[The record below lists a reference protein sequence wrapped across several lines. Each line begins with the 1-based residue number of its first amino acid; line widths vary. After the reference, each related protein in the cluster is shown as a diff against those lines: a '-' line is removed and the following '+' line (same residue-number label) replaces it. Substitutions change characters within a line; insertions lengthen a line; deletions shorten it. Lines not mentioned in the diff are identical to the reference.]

1 MPIYERLHNGKKQ
14 WCYRCYYT
22 DFNGD
27 RVQKHSKWFNT
38 RKEAIAA
45 ESTFM
50 QLKVVGDQNVTFYEV
65 ALKWYEFKSRTLKP
79 STLDTKRVY
88 LNMLSP
94 LNDKKMAKITYL
106 DIDNFFELPQIKSY
120 KYSTKKTLLTNLRN
134 IFRFAKKYYG
144 IINDPF
150 FKMAPLTRPV
160 ATEAKKLEIVPKSDF
175 KTLFEY
181 AVTSRDGAWKDTAYA
196 IWTMYM
202 TGMRVSECL
211 SLTFEDFDGKYIHI
225 RRQYI
230 RGKWQT
236 PKTKNSIRKIAVD
249 EKTKSFIYDLKK
261 YYSSFDEF
269 EESWFIFGGYKHM
282 DPEILRLRKNKLCAE
297 AGVPEFNIHALRHS
311 HASNLIEAGV
321 NMYKISKRLGHSS
334 IRTTMDI
341 YGHLIDTEEDEVLNA
356 ISNF

>member
-1 MPIYERLHNGKKQ
+1 M
-14 WCYRCYYT
+14 
-22 DFNGD
+22 
-27 RVQKHSKWFNT
+27 
-38 RKEAIAA
+38 
-45 ESTFM
+45 
-50 QLKVVGDQNVTFYEV
+50 
-65 ALKWYEFKSRTLKP
+65 
-79 STLDTKRVY
+79 
-88 LNMLSP
+88 
-94 LNDKKMAKITYL
+94 
-106 DIDNFFELPQIKSY
+106 
-120 KYSTKKTLLTNLRN
+120 
-134 IFRFAKKYYG
+134 
-144 IINDPF
+144 
-150 FKMAPLTRPV
+150 TRPV
-160 ATEAKKLEIVPKSDF
+160 ATEAKKLEIVSKRDF

-249 EKTKSFIYDLKK
+249 EKTKSFIYELKK

-269 EESWFIFGGYKHM
+269 EETWFIFGGYRHM
-282 DPEILRLRKNKLCAE
+282 DPEILRCRKNKLCAE

-341 YGHLIDTEEDEVLNA
+341 YGHLIDTEEDEVLNV

>member
-38 RKEAIAA
+38 RKEAVAA
-45 ESTFM
+45 ESAFM
-50 QLKVVGDQNVTFYEV
+50 QIKIVGDQNVTFYEV
-65 ALKWYEFKSRTLKP
+65 TLKWYEFKSRTLKP

-94 LNDKKMAKITYL
+94 LNDKKIAKITYL

-134 IFRFAKKYYG
+134 IFRFAKKHYG

-150 FKMAPLTRPV
+150 FKMSPLVKPV
-160 ATEAKKLEIVPKSDF
+160 ATEAKRLEIVPKSDF

-181 AVTSRDGAWKDTAYA
+181 AVTCRDGAWKDTAYA

-249 EKTKSFIYDLKK
+249 EKTKSFIYELKK

-269 EESWFIFGGYKHM
+269 EESWFIFGGYRHM

-297 AGVPEFNIHALRHS
+297 VGIPEFNIHALRHS

-341 YGHLIDTEEDEVLNA
+341 YGHLIDTEEEEILNA

>member
-1 MPIYERLHNGKKQ
+1 MPIYERKHNGKKQ
-14 WCYRCYYT
+14 WRFRCYYT
-22 DFNGD
+22 DFNRD
-27 RVQKHSKWFNT
+27 RVQRNSKWFNT
-38 RKEAIAA
+38 KKEAVAV
-45 ESTFM
+45 ESAFM
-50 QLKVVGDQNVTFYEV
+50 QIKVVVDQDVTFYETT
-65 ALKWYEFKSRTLKP
+65 LKWYEFKSRTLKP

-94 LNDKKMAKITYL
+94 FNDKKMAKITYL

-134 IFRFAKKYYG
+134 IFRFAKKHYG

-150 FKMAPLTRPV
+150 YKMAPLIKPV
-160 ATEAKKLEIVPKSDF
+160 ATEAKKLELVSKSDF

-181 AVTSRDGAWKDTAYA
+181 AVPREGAWKDTAYA

-236 PKTKNSIRKIAVD
+236 PKTKNSIRKIAID
-249 EKTKSFIYDLKK
+249 EKTKSFIYELKSRG
-261 YYSSFDEF
+261 SSLVDIDI
-269 EESWFIFGGYKHM
+269 W
-282 DPEILRLRKNKLCAE
+282 ILR
-297 AGVPEFNIHALRHS
+297 
-311 HASNLIEAGV
+311 
-321 NMYKISKRLGHSS
+321 Y
-334 IRTTMDI
+334 
-341 YGHLIDTEEDEVLNA
+341 
-356 ISNF
+356 

>member
-1 MPIYERLHNGKKQ
+1 MPIYERKHNGKKQ
-14 WCYRCYYT
+14 WRFRCYYT
-22 DFNGD
+22 DFNGN
-27 RVQKHSKWFNT
+27 RVQKQSKWFDM
-38 RKEAIAA
+38 KKDAVQAEAIFVQTKA
-45 ESTFM
+45 E
-50 QLKVVGDQNVTFYEV
+50 GDQRVTFYEV
-65 ALKWYEFKSRTLKP
+65 TLKWYEFKSRTLKP

-94 LNDKKMAKITYL
+94 LNDKKMANITYL

-150 FKMAPLTRPV
+150 FKMAPLVKPV

-249 EKTKSFIYDLKK
+249 EKTKSFIYELKK

-269 EESWFIFGGYKHM
+269 EETWFIFGGYRHM
-282 DPEILRLRKNKLCAE
+282 DPEILRCRKNKLCAE

>member
-1 MPIYERLHNGKKQ
+1 MTIYERLHNGKKQ
-14 WCYRCYYT
+14 WRFRCYYT

-27 RVQKHSKWFNT
+27 RVQRNSKWFNT
-38 RKEAIAA
+38 KKEAVAA
-45 ESTFM
+45 ESAFM
-50 QLKVVGDQNVTFYEV
+50 QIKVVGDQDVSFYEIT
-65 ALKWYEFKSRTLKP
+65 LKWYEFKSRTLKP

-94 LNDKKMAKITYL
+94 LNDKKIAKITYL

-120 KYSTKKTLLTNLRN
+120 KYSTKKTLLTNLR
-134 IFRFAKKYYG
+134 

-150 FKMAPLTRPV
+150 FKMAPLIKPV

-175 KTLFEY
+175 KTLFDY
-181 AVTSRDGAWKDTAYA
+181 AVTSREGAWKDTAYA

-249 EKTKSFIYDLKK
+249 EKTKSFIYELKK

-269 EESWFIFGGYKHM
+269 EESWFIFGGYRHM
-282 DPEILRLRKNKLCAE
+282 DPEILRLRKKQIVCRSWN
-297 AGVPEFNIHALRHS
+297 P
-311 HASNLIEAGV
+311 
-321 NMYKISKRLGHSS
+321 
-334 IRTTMDI
+334 
-341 YGHLIDTEEDEVLNA
+341 
-356 ISNF
+356 